1 MKFKVG
7 QKWQTRDGRVA
18 TIKSTTRDSEN
29 YPIAV
34 TIGDDPFE
42 WTYCEEGTPWTGQA
56 EPHDRDLVRLIEEPP
71 VPFKVGQKWETRSG
85 GIVTITC
92 IDLSS
97 TKYPIGGQGEGR
109 QHTSAFTASGAY
121 YFGAKTPSNKDLV
134 RLVSETLPD
143 GWIEWNGGENP
154 VPGAYVEYRMRNSE
168 TCEDEA
174 DDLRWDHHGTA
185 GDIVA
190 YKVTREAPVP
200 ESEPKPEP
208 FTITEP
214 GEYVTR
220 DGRKVVVVA
229 LNLRGEFPVLGYTAE
244 YNWDNACTWR
254 ADGRVYGLPSEHPRD
269 IVDRWS
275 PWANLDI
282 DTPVWVKDDS
292 DGEWVPRHFAGV
304 SQGKATCWAEGL
316 TSHTT
321 KNVAPWNELSL
332 AKPE

>member
-7 QKWQTRDGRVA
+7 QKWQTRGGSVA
-18 TIKSTTRDSEN
+18 TIKAVLTDRGTD
-29 YPIAV
+29 YPVLAQ
-34 TIGDDPFE
+34 IGDDDSYRWSFTRDGFTWDSTVE
-42 WTYCEEGTPWTGQA
+42 TI
-56 EPHDRDLVRLIEEPP
+56 RDLMHL
-71 VPFKVGQKWETRSG
+71 
-85 GIVTITC
+85 
-92 IDLSS
+92 
-97 TKYPIGGQGEGR
+97 
-109 QHTSAFTASGAY
+109 
-121 YFGAKTPSNKDLV
+121 
-134 RLVSETLPD
+134 LPGTD
-143 GWIEWNGGENP
+143 GWIEWEGGENP
-154 VPGAYVEYRMRNSE
+154 VPGATVEFRLRDTDS
-168 TCEDEA
+168 CEAEA
-174 DDLRWDHHGTA
+174 NFLRWDHKGVS

-190 YKVTREAPVP
+190 YRVTEEASSPN
-200 ESEPKPEP
+200 PEP

-229 LNLRGEFPVLGYTAE
+229 VNLRGECPVLGYIAE
-244 YNWDNACTWR
+244 DNWDSACTWG
-254 ADGRVYGLPSEHPRD
+254 ADGRVYNPPSEHPRD

-282 DTPVWVKDDS
+282 DTPVWVKDVL

-321 KNVAPWNELSL
+321 KNVVPWNELSL